1 MITEEEVENAL
12 DEVRPSIQADG
23 GDVILDEIT
32 DDNVVKVQL
41 VGACVG
47 CPMSTMTLKQG
58 VEKVLES
65 NIPEIKRSR
74 QFDFIWLS

>member
-1 MITEEEVENAL
+1 MITEEEVEDAL

-23 GDVILDEIT
+23 GNVVLDEIT
-32 DDNVVKVQL
+32 EDNVVKVQL

-65 NIPEIKRSR
+65 KIPEIKEV
-74 QFDFIWLS
+74 QAV